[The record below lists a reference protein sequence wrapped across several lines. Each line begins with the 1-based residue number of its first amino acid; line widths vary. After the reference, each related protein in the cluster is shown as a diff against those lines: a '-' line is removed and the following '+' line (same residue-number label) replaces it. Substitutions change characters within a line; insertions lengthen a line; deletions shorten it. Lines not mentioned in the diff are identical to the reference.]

1 MTMKRTALASAISLA
16 LVGAPAFA
24 TTSTVEG
31 QFILDKTSVSVGQ
44 SVNLALMGL
53 DKSGAVDQLGEQQGA
68 IVLVTV
74 ISEKG
79 MITGGS
85 ASPGE
90 KAGDTVVGG
99 VFMGDVKYVKLNQG
113 LGRVN
118 ISYTDPNAVGTDTI
132 TVTLQERFVNAQ
144 GGIVFNTI
152 KSVKKTVTVSPA
164 AISATHLDIA
174 GFKPA
179 AAEAPGRGIAMG
191 AVDTATGCST
201 TSSITGSQATA
212 GVGGGQLAVFACLP
226 SLGVDTNANGQL
238 TVTLTSK
245 GTQDKASPVG
255 TEAAATYTFPNV
267 PLSKGK
273 AIFTLPSTITKIGDY
288 YVSAKLDTLPN
299 VSSVAAG
306 LTDVLKVVDT
316 GRVKKLGLKTNKT
329 VISNSVETAPASGV
343 NAAATV
349 TLSLLDDYGN
359 VTTGALEPT
368 APNYNVD
375 LNDAN
380 GIVSSTG
387 VTLSYPGTLTA
398 TLGSAKGQLL
408 KLGETSLVASVKG
421 NTAITASDALKVK
434 VVTQSLI
441 ANAYVART
449 EPFIAGNEYPVF
461 SVAVDGVLSPSV
473 LADGLYQGTADTP
486 DTTMDTA
493 VSANYSVT
501 MNIQNLTSLE
511 TVSVNLAQGQ
521 AKLLALFK
529 TATFGTKYKISD
541 AAGAFGETII
551 DVANFMVKPAAASV
565 AQLQNA
571 HNIQVNSVSP
581 SLSSDGKQYITTLPA
596 ASVKIFDS
604 YGNAVSSNGAVVAL
618 QSDSGTFSV
627 TSTNGVVSGA
637 NLSPFG
643 TGNIGIS
650 YNAVDV
656 GTTKA
661 FVGADP
667 LTLNFTKPGI
677 GSVKVDS
684 TIPAQP
690 VLKTIVANIEQTTI
704 PVNGEVAVTVETYDQ
719 NGKPIANSVY
729 GLQNVTLSYSGTLKP
744 TVVDNDTTASL
755 ASGSALASA
764 PSSRKVLIVKAGA
777 TTGDFTLTFTNP
789 DKTVTVDKAFKVTT
803 GLIAQCAPASVS
815 ACTTQKDCE
824 TNGGLFTPATAAAG
838 TTAAVAA
845 SCQAIPAIA
854 SATDKTVAAIDKNG
868 AAVTVTTSFSG
879 GISVDSASFKQSDTV
894 NKYATTP
901 VKLVG
906 IITPDAAHVGKV
918 AEIIIAAAL
927 TDPSAGITT
936 PLWFMMNGNAIAAWD
951 TKLTSLA
958 ALKKNVTLTNP
969 TTFTM
974 YDGKFVASGNLSV
987 YMGYRLADG
996 TLVYTLKT
1004 IDTVVNK

>member
-16 LVGAPAFA
+16 LVGTPAFA

-31 QFILDKTSVSVGQ
+31 QFILDKTSVAVGQ

-53 DKSGAVDQLGEQQGA
+53 DKTGAVDQLGEQQGA
-68 IVLVTV
+68 IVLVTI

-79 MITGGS
+79 TITGGS

-90 KAGDTVVGG
+90 KAGDAVLGG
-99 VFMGDVKYVKLNQG
+99 VFQGDVKYVKLNQG

-132 TVTLQERFVNAQ
+132 TVTLQERFLNAQ

-152 KSVKKTVTVSPA
+152 KSVKKTVAISPA
-164 AISATHLDIA
+164 AISATRLDIA

-179 AAEAPGRGIAMG
+179 AADARGVAMG
-191 AVDTATGCST
+191 AVDTATTCST
-201 TSSITGSQATA
+201 TSTITGSQATA

-226 SLGVDTNANGQL
+226 GLDVDQNANGQL
-238 TVTLTSK
+238 TITLTSK
-245 GTQDKASPVG
+245 STQDKVSPVG
-255 TEAAATYTFPNV
+255 TESAATYTFTA

-273 AIFTLPSTITKIGDY
+273 AIVTLPSTITKVGSY

-299 VSSVAAG
+299 VSSVAAD

-316 GRVKKLGLKTNKT
+316 GRVKKLGLASDKG
-329 VISNSVETAPASGV
+329 VISNSVETSPASGT

-359 VTTGALEPT
+359 VTTGALEPS

-387 VTLSYPGTLTA
+387 VTLSYPSATTA

-441 ANAYVART
+441 ANAYAART

-473 LADGLYQGTADTP
+473 LADGVYQGTADTP
-486 DTTMDTA
+486 NTVMDTA
-493 VSANYSVT
+493 VSANSSVT
-501 MNIQNLTSLE
+501 MNIKNLTSSE

-529 TATFGTKYKISD
+529 TATYGTKYKISD

-571 HNIQVNSVSP
+571 HNIQVNSVAP
-581 SLSSDGKQYITTLPA
+581 ALSSDGKQYVTTLPA

-637 NLSPFG
+637 NLAPFG

-719 NGKPIANSVY
+719 NGKPIANSVF
-729 GLQNVTLSYSGTLKP
+729 GLQNVTLSFSGTLKP
-744 TVVDNDTTASL
+744 TVVDNDTSVSL
-755 ASGSALASA
+755 SSGAALSSST
-764 PSSRKVLIVKAGA
+764 SSRKVLIVKAGA

-815 ACTTQKDCE
+815 ACTTQTDCE
-824 TNGGLFTPATAAAG
+824 KNGGLFTPATAAAG
-838 TTAAVAA
+838 TTPAVAA
-845 SCQAIPAIA
+845 SCQAVPAIA
-854 SATDKTVAAIDKNG
+854 SSTDKTVAAVDKNG

-918 AEIIIAAAL
+918 AEIIIAAAF

-936 PLWFMMNGNAIAAWD
+936 PLWFMMNGNAVAAWTD
-951 TKLTSLA
+951 LKLSSLA
-958 ALKKNVTLTNP
+958 ALKKNVTLTSP

>member
-31 QFILDKTSVSVGQ
+31 QFILDKTSVAVGQ

-53 DKSGAVDQLGEQQGA
+53 DKTGAVDQLGEQQGA
-68 IVLVTV
+68 IVLVTI

-90 KAGDTVVGG
+90 KAGDTVAGG
-99 VFMGDVKYVKLNQG
+99 VFQGDVKYVKLNQG

-118 ISYTDPNAVGTDTI
+118 ISYTDPNSVGTDTI
-132 TVTLQERFVNAQ
+132 TVTLQERFLNAQ

-152 KSVKKTVTVSPA
+152 KSVKKTV
-164 AISATHLDIA
+164 AITKADINATRLDIA
-174 GFKPA
+174 SFTPA
-179 AAEAPGRGIAMG
+179 AADLPPSGRGVAAG
-191 AVDTATGCST
+191 NATATTCSA

-226 SLGVDTNANGQL
+226 GLDIDQNANGQL

-245 GTQDKASPVG
+245 TTQDKASPVG
-255 TEAAATYTFPNV
+255 TEAAATYTFTA

-273 AIFTLPSTITKIGDY
+273 AIVTLPSSITKVGSY

-299 VSSVAAG
+299 VSSVDAG

-316 GRVKKLGLKTNKT
+316 GRVKKLGLKTDKT

-387 VTLSYPGTLTA
+387 VTLSYPSATTA

-473 LADGLYQGTADTP
+473 LADGMYQGTADTP

-493 VSANYSVT
+493 VSANSSVT

-571 HNIQVNSVSP
+571 HNIQVNSVAP
-581 SLSSDGKQYITTLPA
+581 SLSSDGKQYVTTLPA

-604 YGNAVSSNGAVVAL
+604 YGNAVSSNGAVTAL

-637 NLSPFG
+637 NLAPFG
-643 TGNIGIS
+643 TGNIAVS

-744 TVVDNDTTASL
+744 TVVDNDTSASL
-755 ASGSALASA
+755 SSGATLSSSA
-764 PSSRKVLIVKAGA
+764 SSRKVLIVKAGA

-824 TNGGLFTPATAAAG
+824 SNGGLFTAATTASG

-854 SATDKTVAAIDKNG
+854 SSTDSSVAAVDKTG

-894 NKYATTP
+894 NKYETTP

-906 IITPDAAHVGKV
+906 IVTPDAAHVGKV
-918 AEIIIAAAL
+918 AEIIVAAAF
-927 TDPSAGITT
+927 TNPSAGVTT

>member
-31 QFILDKTSVSVGQ
+31 QFILDKTSVAVGQ

-53 DKSGAVDQLGEQQGA
+53 DKTGAVDQLGEQQGA

-79 MITGGS
+79 TITGGS

-99 VFMGDVKYVKLNQG
+99 VFQGDVKYVKLNQG

-152 KSVKKTVTVSPA
+152 KSVKKTVAISPA
-164 AISATHLDIA
+164 AVSATRLDIT

-179 AAEAPGRGIAMG
+179 AADARGVAMG
-191 AVDTATGCST
+191 AVDTATACSA
-201 TSSITGSQATA
+201 TSSITGAQATA

-226 SLGVDTNANGQL
+226 GLDVDQNANGQL
-238 TVTLTSK
+238 TITLTSK
-245 GTQDKASPVG
+245 TTQDKASPVG
-255 TEAAATYTFPNV
+255 TESAATYTFNA

-273 AIFTLPSTITKIGDY
+273 AIVTLPSTITKVGSY

-299 VSSVAAG
+299 VSSVAAD

-316 GRVKKLGLKTNKT
+316 GRVKKLGLAADKS
-329 VISNSVETAPASGV
+329 VISNSIETAPASGT
-343 NAAATV
+343 NAATTV
-349 TLSLLDDYGN
+349 TLTLLDDYGN

-387 VTLSYPGTLTA
+387 VTLSYPSATKA
-398 TLGSAKGQLL
+398 TLGSGKGQLL

-441 ANAYVART
+441 ASAYAART

-473 LADGLYQGTADTP
+473 LADGTYQGTADTP

-493 VSANYSVT
+493 VSANSSVT
-501 MNIQNLTSLE
+501 MNIQNLTSSE

-529 TATFGTKYKISD
+529 TATYGTKYKISD

-571 HNIQVNSVSP
+571 HNIQVNSVAP
-581 SLSSDGKQYITTLPA
+581 ALSTDGKQYVTTLPA

-627 TSTNGVVSGA
+627 TSSNGVVSGA
-637 NLSPFG
+637 NLAPFG
-643 TGNIGIS
+643 TGSIGIS

-704 PVNGEVAVTVETYDQ
+704 PVNGEVAVTVETFDQ
-719 NGKPIANSVY
+719 NGKPIANSVF

-744 TVVDNDTTASL
+744 TVVDNDTSASL
-755 ASGSALASA
+755 ASGAALASSA
-764 PSSRKVLIVKAGA
+764 SSRKVLIVKAGA
-777 TTGDFTLTFTNP
+777 TTGDFTLTFSNP

-815 ACTTQKDCE
+815 ACTTQTDCE
-824 TNGGLFTPATAAAG
+824 KNGGLFTPATAAAG

-845 SCQAIPAIA
+845 SCQAVPAIA
-854 SATDKTVAAIDKNG
+854 ASTSKTVAAIDKNG
-868 AAVTVTTSFSG
+868 NAVTVTGAFSG
-879 GISVDSASFKQSDTV
+879 GISVDGASFKQSDTV
-894 NKYATTP
+894 NKYETTS

-906 IITPDAAHVGKV
+906 IITPDAAHVGKK
-918 AEIIIAAAL
+918 ADIIIVAAAHNL
-927 TDPSAGITT
+927 PGVTGS
-936 PLWFMMNGNAIAAWD
+936 LWYMMNGNVPTPWNANFS
-951 TKLTSLA
+951 SLVP
-958 ALKKNVTLTNP
+958 LKKAVTLTSP

-974 YDGKFVASGNLSV
+974 YDGKFVASGNLNI
-987 YMGYRLADG
+987 YMGYRLEDG
-996 TLVYTLKT
+996 TLVYTYPNT
-1004 IDTVVNK
+1004 IDVVINK

>member
-31 QFILDKTSVSVGQ
+31 QFILDKTSVAVGQ

-53 DKSGAVDQLGEQQGA
+53 DKTGAVDQLGEQQGA
-68 IVLVTV
+68 IVLVTI

-79 MITGGS
+79 SITGGS

-90 KAGDTVVGG
+90 KAGDTVAGG
-99 VFMGDVKYVKLNQG
+99 VFQGDVKYVKLNQG

-132 TVTLQERFVNAQ
+132 TVTLQERFLNAQ

-164 AISATHLDIA
+164 AISATRLDIA

-179 AAEAPGRGIAMG
+179 AADARGIAMG
-191 AVDTATGCST
+191 AVDTATSCST
-201 TSSITGSQATA
+201 TSTITGSQATA

-226 SLGVDTNANGQL
+226 GLGIDGNANGQL

-245 GTQDKASPVG
+245 TTQDKASPVG
-255 TEAAATYTFPNV
+255 TESAATYTFTA

-273 AIFTLPSTITKIGDY
+273 AIVTLPSTITKVDSY
-288 YVSAKLDTLPN
+288 YVSAKLDSLPN
-299 VSSVAAG
+299 VSSVDTG

-316 GRVKKLGLKTNKT
+316 GRVKKLGLTSNKA
-329 VISNSVETAPASGV
+329 VISNSVETAPASGT

-349 TLSLLDDYGN
+349 TLSLLDDHGN

-368 APNYNVD
+368 APNYTVD

-387 VTLSYPGTLTA
+387 VSLAYPSATTA

-434 VVTQSLI
+434 VVSQSLI
-441 ANAYVART
+441 ASAYAART

-473 LADGLYQGTADTP
+473 LADGMYQGTADTP
-486 DTTMDTA
+486 NTAMDTA
-493 VSANYSVT
+493 VSANSSVT
-501 MNIQNLTSLE
+501 MKIQNLTSLE

-541 AAGAFGETII
+541 ATGAFGETII

-571 HNIQVNSVSP
+571 HNIQVNSVAP
-581 SLSSDGKQYITTLPA
+581 GLSTDGKQYVTTLPA
-596 ASVKIFDS
+596 SSVKIFDS
-604 YGNAVSSNGAVVAL
+604 YGNAVSSNGAVTAL

-627 TSTNGVVSGA
+627 TSANGVVSGA
-637 NLSPFG
+637 NLAPFG
-643 TGNIGIS
+643 TGNIAVS

-690 VLKTIVANIEQTTI
+690 VLKTIVANVEQTTI
-704 PVNGEVAVTVETYDQ
+704 PVNGEVAVTVETFDQ
-719 NGKPIANSVY
+719 NGKAISSPGF
-729 GLQNVTLSYSGTLKP
+729 GLQNVTLSSSGTLKP
-744 TVVDNDTTASL
+744 TIMDNATGASL
-755 ASGSALASA
+755 ASGAVVDNSTAG
-764 PSSRKVLIVKAGA
+764 SSRKVLIVRAGA
-777 TTGDFTLTFTNP
+777 TTGDFTLTFSNP

-824 TNGGLFTPATAAAG
+824 TNGGLFTPATAAVG

-854 SATDKTVAAIDKNG
+854 SATDKTVAAADKTG
-868 AAVTVTTSFSG
+868 AAVTVTSAFSG

-894 NKYATTP
+894 NKFGTTP

-906 IITPDAAHVGKV
+906 IINPDAAHVGKK
-918 AEIIIAAAL
+918 ADILIAAVASNL
-927 TDPSAGITT
+927 PGIAT
-936 PLWFMMNGNAIAAWD
+936 PLWYMMDLAVPKAWD
-951 TKLTSLA
+951 TKLTSLT
-958 ALKKNVTLTNP
+958 ALKKAVTLTSP

-974 YDGKFVASGNLSV
+974 YEGKFLADGNLNV
-987 YMGYRLADG
+987 YMGYRLEDG
-996 TLVYTLKT
+996 TVVYTLKT
-1004 IDTVVNK
+1004 IDVVINK

>member
-164 AISATHLDIA
+164 AISATRLDIT

-179 AAEAPGRGIAMG
+179 AADARGIAMG
-191 AVDTATGCST
+191 AVDTATGCSA
-201 TSSITGSQATA
+201 TSTITGSQATA

-226 SLGVDTNANGQL
+226 GLGVDANANGQL
-238 TVTLTSK
+238 TVTLTTK

-255 TEAAATYTFPNV
+255 TEAAATYTFTA

-273 AIFTLPSTITKIGDY
+273 AIVTLPSTITKVGSY
-288 YVSAKLDTLPN
+288 YVSAKLDSLPN
-299 VSSVAAG
+299 VSSVATD

-316 GRVKKLGLKTNKT
+316 GRVKKLGLTSNKN

-349 TLSLLDDYGN
+349 TLTLLDDYGN

-387 VTLSYPGTLTA
+387 VSLAYPSATTA

-408 KLGETSLVASVKG
+408 KLGETSLVASVNG

-441 ANAYVART
+441 ANAYAART

-473 LADGLYQGTADTP
+473 LADGMYQGTADTP
-486 DTTMDTA
+486 NTTSDTA
-493 VSANYSVT
+493 VSANSSVT
-501 MNIQNLTSLE
+501 MNIKNLTSGE

-571 HNIQVNSVSP
+571 HNIQVNSVAP
-581 SLSSDGKQYITTLPA
+581 ALSSDGKQYVTTLPA
-596 ASVKIFDS
+596 SSVKIFDS
-604 YGNAVSSNGAVVAL
+604 YGNAVSSNGAVTAL

-627 TSTNGVVSGA
+627 TSANGVVSGA
-637 NLSPFG
+637 NLAPFG
-643 TGNIGIS
+643 TGNIAVS

-704 PVNGEVAVTVETYDQ
+704 PVNGEVAVTVETFDQ
-719 NGKPIANSVY
+719 NGKPIANSVF

-744 TVVDNDTTASL
+744 TVVDNDTSASL
-755 ASGSALASA
+755 SSGSALASSA
-764 PSSRKVLIVKAGA
+764 SSRKVLIVKAGA

-824 TNGGLFTPATAAAG
+824 TNGGLFTAATAAVG

-845 SCQAIPAIA
+845 SCQAVPAIA
-854 SATDKTVAAIDKNG
+854 STKDGSVAAVDKNG
-868 AAVTVTTSFSG
+868 AAVTVTTAFSG
-879 GISVDSASFKQSDTV
+879 GISVNGGDYKQSDTV
-894 NKYATTP
+894 NKFETTP

-918 AEIIIAAAL
+918 AEIIIAAGATL
-927 TDPSAGITT
+927 PGTT
-936 PLWFMMNGNAIAAWD
+936 APLWFMMNGNAVAAWD
-951 TKLTSLA
+951 LKLTSLA
-958 ALKKNVTLTNP
+958 ALKKNVTLTSP

-974 YDGKFVASGNLSV
+974 YEGKFLAGGGLNV

-1004 IDTVVNK
+1004 IDVVINK

>member
-16 LVGAPAFA
+16 LVGASAFA

-31 QFILDKTSVSVGQ
+31 QFILDKTSVAVGQ

-53 DKSGAVDQLGEQQGA
+53 DKTGAVDQLGEQQGA

-79 MITGGS
+79 TITGGS

-90 KAGDTVVGG
+90 KAGDTVSGG
-99 VFMGDVKYVKLNQG
+99 VFLGDVKYVKLNQG

-152 KSVKKTVTVSPA
+152 KSVKKTVNISPA
-164 AISATHLDIA
+164 AVSATRLDIT

-179 AAEAPGRGIAMG
+179 AADARGIAMG
-191 AVDTATGCST
+191 AVDTATACSA

-226 SLGVDTNANGQL
+226 GLDIDQNANGQL

-245 GTQDKASPVG
+245 ATQDKASPVG
-255 TEAAATYTFPNV
+255 TEAAASYTFTA

-273 AIFTLPSTITKIGDY
+273 AIVTLPSTITKVGSY

-299 VSSVAAG
+299 VSSVAAD

-316 GRVKKLGLKTNKT
+316 GRVKKLGLASNKA
-329 VISNSVETAPASGV
+329 VISNSVETAPASGT

-387 VTLSYPGTLTA
+387 VSLAYPSATTA

-421 NTAITASDALKVK
+421 NTAIAASDALKVK

-441 ANAYVART
+441 ANAYAART

-473 LADGLYQGTADTP
+473 LADGVYQGTADTP

-493 VSANYSVT
+493 VSANSSVT
-501 MNIQNLTSLE
+501 MNIKNLTSGE

-571 HNIQVNSVSP
+571 HNIQVNSVAP
-581 SLSSDGKQYITTLPA
+581 ALSSDGKQYITTLPA
-596 ASVKIFDS
+596 SSVKIFDS
-604 YGNAVSSNGAVVAL
+604 YGNAVSSNGAVTAL

-627 TSTNGVVSGA
+627 TSSNGVVSGA

-643 TGNIGIS
+643 TGSIGVS

-704 PVNGEVAVTVETYDQ
+704 PVNGEVAVTVETFDQ
-719 NGKPIANSVY
+719 NGKPIANSVF

-744 TVVDNDTTASL
+744 TVVDNDTSASL
-755 ASGSALASA
+755 SSGSALASSA
-764 PSSRKVLIVKAGA
+764 SSRKVLIVKAGA

-789 DKTVTVDKAFKVTT
+789 DKTVSVDKVFKVTT

-824 TNGGLFTPATAAAG
+824 SNGGLFTPATAASG

-845 SCQAIPAIA
+845 SCQAVPSIA
-854 SATDKTVAAIDKNG
+854 TSTDKTVAAVDKNG
-868 AAVTVTTSFSG
+868 AAVTVTTAFSG
-879 GISVDSASFKQSDTV
+879 GISVSGGDYKQSDTV
-894 NKYATTP
+894 NKFETTP

-906 IITPDAAHVGKV
+906 IINPDAAHVGKV
-918 AEIIIAAAL
+918 AEIIVAATATL
-927 TDPSAGITT
+927 PGTTT
-936 PLWFMMNGNAIAAWD
+936 PLWFMMNGNAVAAWSD
-951 TKLTSLA
+951 LKLTSLT
-958 ALKKNVTLTNP
+958 ALKKNVTLTSP

-974 YDGKFVASGNLSV
+974 YEGKFLAGGGLNV
-987 YMGYRLADG
+987 YVGYRLADG

-1004 IDTVVNK
+1004 IDVVINK

>member
-1 MTMKRTALASAISLA
+1 
-16 LVGAPAFA
+16 
-24 TTSTVEG
+24 
-31 QFILDKTSVSVGQ
+31 
-44 SVNLALMGL
+44 
-53 DKSGAVDQLGEQQGA
+53 
-68 IVLVTV
+68 
-74 ISEKG
+74 
-79 MITGGS
+79 
-85 ASPGE
+85 
-90 KAGDTVVGG
+90 
-99 VFMGDVKYVKLNQG
+99 
-113 LGRVN
+113 
-118 ISYTDPNAVGTDTI
+118 
-132 TVTLQERFVNAQ
+132 
-144 GGIVFNTI
+144 
-152 KSVKKTVTVSPA
+152 
-164 AISATHLDIA
+164 
-174 GFKPA
+174 
-179 AAEAPGRGIAMG
+179 
-191 AVDTATGCST
+191 
-201 TSSITGSQATA
+201 
-212 GVGGGQLAVFACLP
+212 
-226 SLGVDTNANGQL
+226 
-238 TVTLTSK
+238 
-245 GTQDKASPVG
+245 VG
-255 TEAAATYTFPNV
+255 TEAAATYTFTA

-273 AIFTLPSTITKIGDY
+273 AIVTLPSTITKVGSY
-288 YVSAKLDTLPN
+288 YVSAKLDSLPN
-299 VSSVAAG
+299 VSSVDTG

-316 GRVKKLGLKTNKT
+316 GRVKKLGLTADKS
-329 VISNSVETAPASGV
+329 VISNSVETAPASGA
-343 NAAATV
+343 NAATTV

-359 VTTGALEPT
+359 MTTGALEPT
-368 APNYNVD
+368 APNYTVD

-387 VTLSYPGTLTA
+387 VSLAYPSATTA

-434 VVTQSLI
+434 VVSQSLI
-441 ANAYVART
+441 ASAYAART

-473 LADGLYQGTADTP
+473 LADGMYQGTADTP
-486 DTTMDTA
+486 NTAMDTA
-493 VSANYSVT
+493 VSANSSVT
-501 MNIQNLTSLE
+501 MKIQNLTSLE

-541 AAGAFGETII
+541 ATGAFGETII

-571 HNIQVNSVSP
+571 HNIQVNSVAP
-581 SLSSDGKQYITTLPA
+581 GLSTDGKQYVTTLPA
-596 ASVKIFDS
+596 SSVKIFDS
-604 YGNAVSSNGAVVAL
+604 YGNAVSSNGAVTAL

-627 TSTNGVVSGA
+627 TSANGVVSGA
-637 NLSPFG
+637 NLAPFG
-643 TGNIGIS
+643 TGNIAVS

-690 VLKTIVANIEQTTI
+690 VLKTIVANVEQTTI
-704 PVNGEVAVTVETYDQ
+704 PVNGEVAVTVETFDQ
-719 NGKPIANSVY
+719 NGKAISSPGF
-729 GLQNVTLSYSGTLKP
+729 GLQNVTLSSSGTLKP
-744 TVVDNDTTASL
+744 TIMDNATGASL
-755 ASGSALASA
+755 ASGAVVDNSTAG
-764 PSSRKVLIVKAGA
+764 SSRKVLIVRAGA
-777 TTGDFTLTFTNP
+777 TTGDFTLTFSNP

-824 TNGGLFTPATAAAG
+824 TNGGLFTAATAAVG

-845 SCQAIPAIA
+845 SCQAVPAIA
-854 SATDKTVAAIDKNG
+854 STKDGSVAAVDKNG
-868 AAVTVTTSFSG
+868 AAVTVTTAFSG
-879 GISVDSASFKQSDTV
+879 GISVNGGDYKQSDTV
-894 NKYATTP
+894 NKFETTP

-918 AEIIIAAAL
+918 AEIIIAAGATL
-927 TDPSAGITT
+927 PGTTAPS
-936 PLWFMMNGNAIAAWD
+936 WFMMNGNAVAAWD
-951 TKLTSLA
+951 LKLTSLA
-958 ALKKNVTLTNP
+958 ALKKNVTLTSP

-974 YDGKFVASGNLSV
+974 YEGKFLAGGGLNV

-1004 IDTVVNK
+1004 IDVVINK